1 MIYILI
7 IIVFYLKI
15 NGSLNNIFVKGCV
28 FLLSYENL
36 KKDDEIISYIKAA
49 NDVLGVIGYTEHGL
63 AHVVKTGTDASRI
76 LETLGY
82 GERECELAKIAGLLH
97 DIGNS
102 VNRSGHAQSGAYLA
116 FELLRARNFPPE
128 EVIAVTTAIGH
139 HDEKTAA
146 PVTPLAAALIIADKS
161 DVRTS
166 RVRNKNTVFTDIH
179 DRVNYAV
186 FDSDIFVSKED
197 KLIKLTLKIDTL
209 VCPVMEYFEIFL
221 ERMVLCKKSA
231 AFLGCDFELI
241 INDTRLL

>member
-1 MIYILI
+1 M
-7 IIVFYLKI
+7 
-15 NGSLNNIFVKGCV
+15 
-28 FLLSYENL
+28 LSYEKL
-36 KKDDEIISYIKAA
+36 KKDSEIIMYINAA
-49 NDVLGVIGYTEHGL
+49 NDVLGAIGYTEHGM
-63 AHVVKTGTDASRI
+63 AHAVKTGTDASRI

-97 DIGNS
+97 DIGNA
-102 VNRSGHAQSGAYLA
+102 VNRCDHAQSGAFLA
-116 FELLRARNFPPE
+116 FELLRTRNFPAQ
-128 EVIAVTTAIGH
+128 EVIDITTAIGH

-146 PVTPLAAALIIADKS
+146 PVTPLAAALILADKS

-166 RVRNKNTVFTDIH
+166 RVRNKNTVYNDIH

-186 FDSDIFVSKED
+186 FDSDLEISNEK